1 MHFIDMNTNERPF
14 ALRQEAI
21 SEADDEQNETPSKR
35 RTVILKKPKNPKALE
50 MELPPDI
57 VYLDDRSLHG
67 WLDKRPAKAGY
78 FTSWKRVFVTVEHLK
93 LRYFK
98 D

>member
-1 MHFIDMNTNERPF
+1 MIADGCPFEVDKEAPPENTE
-14 ALRQEAI
+14 
-21 SEADDEQNETPSKR
+21 EQIKTPAKR
-35 RTVILKKPKNPKALE
+35 SIILKKPRDPKAQE
-50 MELPPDI
+50 VELPPDI

-67 WLDKRPAKAGY
+67 WLDKKPSNAGY